1 MFLNCTK
8 HADMLTVDTQPTPIQ
23 LRPGS
28 GAGNYE
34 RLVVLGASG
43 SDSLLVYDFTQRH
56 RYVFHQRPRRMHADD
71 FDSLSKWKVMD
82 LGYGDGTFA
91 IGNLGDLADDAGV
104 CLLHFDV
111 QGQTFDVRPMG
122 DDDPT
127 HLCRFRFRPLGS
139 NT

>member
-8 HADMLTVDTQPTPIQ
+8 HADMLTVDRQPTPIQ
-23 LRPGS
+23 LRPGT

-43 SDSLLVYDFTQRH
+43 GESLLVYDTTPRH
-56 RYVFHQRPRRMHADD
+56 RYVFHQRPRRMYEDD
-71 FDSLSKWKVMD
+71 FESLSKWKVMD
-82 LGYGDGTFA
+82 LGFGDGTFA
-91 IGNLGDLADDAGV
+91 IGNVGDLDDDAGV

-111 QGQTFDVRPMG
+111 QGQTFDVRGMG

-127 HLCRFRFRPLGS
+127 HLCRFRFHPMGS
-139 NT
+139 AS